1 MTRPRSTTLVGSL
14 IVTAAAISA
23 VAYMVT
29 VDRTALALAK
39 ADSSAN
45 TKTGAR
51 AAGAEAGKP
60 VAVETAKPDQRTLV
74 RELALPAS
82 LEAYESAELYAKTS
96 GYIAE
101 VKVDIG
107 SRVRAGDLLVRID
120 VPEMADELRQAEA
133 ALAAKRANLEA
144 LKAKA
149 VRAALMVETAAAEE
163 SARAAE
169 AELQQITAQRKE
181 ELFNG
186 KAIPQ
191 QEYDEARIKL
201 SIAHAQVNVAKA
213 KRAGAAGDQRAAGA
227 DADVGEAE
235 VAVAEAAIARLKTM
249 MEYASISAPFDG
261 VITRRRT
268 NPGDFVRS
276 AAQGATTPL
285 LTLANIDRLRVVLD
299 VPESDCRFVK
309 AGTPLDVRLAGTG
322 SKPIELTVAR
332 SAQSLNPATRTM
344 RAEADLENSDRTL
357 SPGMYAHVA
366 IKLETKQ
373 AALMVPS
380 KAVRVHARDVFVL
393 VADNGVARSVP
404 VQIGYDDGEW
414 SEIVSGLSGSEAV
427 ITAAKGVLAA
437 GMNVEVAVRTSAP
450 IESAEVTG

>member
-1 MTRPRSTTLVGSL
+1 MTRPRSTTLAGSL
-14 IVTAAAISA
+14 IVSAAAISA
-23 VAYMVT
+23 VAYVLT
-29 VDRTALALAK
+29 VDRTALGQAK
-39 ADSSAN
+39 PSSSADAN
-45 TKTGAR
+45 E
-51 AAGAEAGKP
+51 AASRP

-82 LEAYESAELYAKTS
+82 LEAYESADLYAKTS

-107 SRVRAGDLLVRID
+107 SRVRAGDLLIRID

-133 ALAAKRANLEA
+133 ALAARRASLEA
-144 LKAKA
+144 LRAKA

-163 SARAAE
+163 LARAAE
-169 AELQQITAQRKE
+169 AELQGITAKRKE
-181 ELFNG
+181 ELFDG

-201 SIAHAQVNVAKA
+201 SIARAQVNVAKA
-213 KRAGAAGDQRAAGA
+213 RRIGAEGDQKAAEA
-227 DADVGEAE
+227 DASVGESE

-249 MEYASISAPFDG
+249 MEYASITAPFDG

-285 LTLANIDRLRVVLD
+285 LMLANIDRLRVVLD

-309 AGTPLDVRLAGTG
+309 AGTPMDVRFAGDG
-322 SKPIELTVAR
+322 AKPIQMTVAR
-332 SAQSLNPATRTM
+332 SAHSLNPATRTM
-344 RAEADLENSDRTL
+344 RAEADLDNSDRTL
-357 SPGMYAHVA
+357 SPGMYAQVA
-366 IKLETKQ
+366 VKLETKQ
-373 AALMVPS
+373 AALMTPS

-393 VADNGVARSVP
+393 VADNGLARAVP
-404 VQIGYDDGEW
+404 VQVGYDDGEW
-414 SEIVSGLSGSEAV
+414 SEIVSGLNGSEAV

-437 GMNVEVAVRTSAP
+437 GMPVAVAEPKTARAAANEAP
-450 IESAEVTG
+450 GL